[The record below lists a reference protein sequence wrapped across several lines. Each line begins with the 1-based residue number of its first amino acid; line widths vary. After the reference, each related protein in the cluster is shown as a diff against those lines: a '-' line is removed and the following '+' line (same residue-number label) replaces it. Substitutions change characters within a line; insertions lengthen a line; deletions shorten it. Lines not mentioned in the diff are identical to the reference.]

1 MDNGRLKGAKQGL
14 QTMLFYYL
22 SALIPLVKDPK
33 QCIATDIGKMIDL
46 SEEQLAY
53 VKMTIAT
60 QNRVMSSLS
69 SSIELLEVMEKSQKL
84 DVESLSIVKRVLNT
98 LKDECSK
105 ALNQYMEGGD
115 DEKQV
120 VRETEVD
127 K

>member
-46 SEEQLAY
+46 SEEQVAY

-60 QNRVMSSLS
+60 QNKVITSLS
-69 SSIELLEVMEKSQKL
+69 SSIELLEVMEKTQKL
-84 DVESLSIVKRVLNT
+84 DVESLGIVKGVLNT

-105 ALNQYMEGGD
+105 ALNQYMESES
-115 DEKQV
+115 DEQQPL
-120 VRETEVD
+120 REVQAAE
-127 K
+127 